1 MEGLIVGVAV
11 AGYVGDRCRRGS
23 CGPGLHRRCQSQYL
37 QPAPGSSP
45 RSSCKEAS
53 LLPSLSSLCSGPC
66 LPNFGFPGM
75 FPRRSVWLAWPSP
88 FHLGEQE
95 AWRWEACPSRSGEGM
110 CVLSQSFGTN
120 FFSVSLL
127 FIRDLEQWSWGE
139 GGPVWVLAIP
149 SGE

>member
-1 MEGLIVGVAV
+1 MQKGILWARTPQKVPEPA
-11 AGYVGDRCRRGS
+11 
-23 CGPGLHRRCQSQYL
+23 L

-66 LPNFGFPGM
+66 LPNFGFPGV

-139 GGPVWVLAIP
+139 GAPVWVLAFP